1 MRNVNGLGD
10 CPHFAPEVHM
20 EFTADWFSRHT
31 PVWSRLL
38 GPLTGQP
45 LQALEV
51 GSYEGRSAVWLLQN
65 ILTHSESQ
73 LTCVDMWDS
82 AEVQRRFR
90 SNIAE
95 TGRGEQV
102 IECVGESQVA
112 LRSVQ
117 GTFDLIYIDGSHEAR
132 DILVDAALCWSLL
145 KPGGLLLFDDYGWD
159 GPVEFPPRHAID
171 VFLQLWMTQ
180 IEVWHKGYQVIV
192 RRRM

>member
-1 MRNVNGLGD
+1 
-10 CPHFAPEVHM
+10 M

-31 PVWSRLL
+31 TVWSRLL

-90 SNIAE
+90 SNIVE
-95 TGRGEQV
+95 TGRGERV
-102 IECVGESQVA
+102 VECVGESQVA
-112 LRSVQ
+112 LRSVP

-159 GPVEFPPRHAID
+159 GPVEFPPRNAID